1 MTVIIIVGAII
12 VLAVIAWVKSNHKV
26 TKKTQVVSLDSA
38 SGQSDG
44 TAGSSGS
51 DSTFTSNTEI

>member
-1 MTVIIIVGAII
+1 MTVITIVGVII
-12 VLAVIAWVKSNHKV
+12 VLAVVAWVKSNCKV

-44 TAGSSGS
+44 TASSSGT

>member
-1 MTVIIIVGAII
+1 MAVITIVGVII
-12 VLAVIAWVKSNHKV
+12 VLAAVAWVKSNHKV

-44 TAGSSGS
+44 TAGSSRT